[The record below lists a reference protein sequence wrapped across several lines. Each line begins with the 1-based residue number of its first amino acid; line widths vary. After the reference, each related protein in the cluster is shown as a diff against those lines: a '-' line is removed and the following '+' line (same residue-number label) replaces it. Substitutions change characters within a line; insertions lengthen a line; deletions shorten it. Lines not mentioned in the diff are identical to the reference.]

1 MVILAKKNKIDLNY
15 GQECKAMKKCISND
29 ELAELPLS
37 SFGGVI
43 HVIEQ
48 PENIDSAVEY
58 LSRQTILGF
67 DTETRP
73 AFKKGQTYPVS
84 LLQLS
89 TSDKAFLFRINK
101 IGLPEGLIKILASSK
116 ILKMGVAI
124 RDDIKILQRIVPFKP
139 GGFIELQEMVK
150 NYGIENF
157 SLKKLSAIVLGFR
170 ISKSARLT
178 NWDAPELTEQQLIY
192 GATDAWVS
200 CEIYKQLLVTP
211 IETVSCVPEIA
222 ESAPEE

>member
-1 MVILAKKNKIDLNY
+1 MSQEFNTIKKS
-15 GQECKAMKKCISND
+15 ISND

-37 SFGGVI
+37 SFEGVI
-43 HVIEQ
+43 HLIEQ
-48 PENIDSAVEY
+48 PEDLDLVLEY

-73 AFKKGQTYPVS
+73 AFKKGQIYPVS

-89 TSDKAFLFRINK
+89 TSDQAFLIRINK
-101 IGLPEGLIKILASSK
+101 VGLPAGLIKILASPK
-116 ILKMGVAI
+116 ILKIGVAI

-139 GGFIELQEMVK
+139 AGFIELQDLVK
-150 NYGIENF
+150 VYGIENF
-157 SLKKLSAIVLGFR
+157 SLKKLSALVLGFR

-178 NWDAPELTEQQLIY
+178 NWDAPELSEQQLIY

-200 CEIYKQLLVTP
+200 CEIYKQLLITP
-211 IETVSCVPEIA
+211 IETVLCEPEIA
-222 ESAPEE
+222 DSASED

>member
-1 MVILAKKNKIDLNY
+1 MSQGLN
-15 GQECKAMKKCISND
+15 AMKKCISND

-37 SFGGVI
+37 SFGGVVQ
-43 HVIEQ
+43 VIEQ
-48 PENIDSAVEY
+48 EEEVAASVEY

-101 IGLPEGLIKILASSK
+101 IGLPAGLIKILASTK
-116 ILKMGVAI
+116 ILKIGAAI
-124 RDDIKILQRIVPFKP
+124 RDDIKILQKIVPFKP
-139 GGFIELQEMVK
+139 GGFIELQDLVK
-150 NYGIENF
+150 DYGIENF

-170 ISKSARLT
+170 ISKSQRLT
-178 NWDAPELTEQQLIY
+178 NWDAPELSEQQLVY

-200 CEIYKQLLVTP
+200 CEIYKKLLVTP
-211 IETVSCVPEIA
+211 IDIVLCESEIEEPA
-222 ESAPEE
+222 EED

>member
-1 MVILAKKNKIDLNY
+1 
-15 GQECKAMKKCISND
+15 MKKSISND

-37 SFGGVI
+37 SFEGII

-48 PENIDSAVEY
+48 PEDVDSACEY
-58 LSRQTILGF
+58 LSHQTIIGF

-73 AFKKGQTYPVS
+73 AFKKGQIYPVS

-89 TSDKAFLFRINK
+89 TSDQAFLFRINK
-101 IGLPEGLIKILASSK
+101 IGLPNGLIKILASPK

-139 GGFIELQEMVK
+139 GGFIELQDLVK

-170 ISKSARLT
+170 ISKSARLS
-178 NWDAPELTEQQLIY
+178 NWDAPELTEQQLNY

-200 CEIYKQLLVTP
+200 CEIYKQLLITP
-211 IETVSCVPEIA
+211 IEPVLCVPEIA
-222 ESAPEE
+222 EGTPEE

>member
-1 MVILAKKNKIDLNY
+1 MSQEFITLKKS
-15 GQECKAMKKCISND
+15 ISND

-37 SFGGVI
+37 SYEGVI
-43 HVIEQ
+43 HLIEQ
-48 PENIDSAVEY
+48 PEDMDLAVEY
-58 LSRQTILGF
+58 LSRQSILGF

-89 TSDKAFLFRINK
+89 TSDQAFLIRINK
-101 IGLPEGLIKILASSK
+101 VGLPAGLIKILASPK
-116 ILKMGVAI
+116 ILKIGVAI
-124 RDDIKILQRIVPFKP
+124 RDDIKILQRIVTFKP
-139 GGFIELQEMVK
+139 SGFIELQDLVK
-150 NYGIENF
+150 VYGIENF

-178 NWDAPELTEQQLIY
+178 NWDAPELSEQQLIY

-200 CEIYKQLLVTP
+200 CEIYKQLLITP
-211 IETVSCVPEIA
+211 VDTVLCEPEIA
-222 ESAPEE
+222 ESDPED

>member
-1 MVILAKKNKIDLNY
+1 
-15 GQECKAMKKCISND
+15 MKKCISND

-37 SFGGVI
+37 FFEGVI
-43 HVIEQ
+43 HVIEK
-48 PENIDSAVEY
+48 PEDLEIALEY
-58 LSRQTILGF
+58 LNRQSVLGF

-73 AFKKGQTYPVS
+73 AFKKGQVYPVS

-89 TSDKAFLFRINK
+89 TSEQAFLIRINK
-101 IGLPEGLIKILASSK
+101 IGLPTGLISLLASPK
-116 ILKMGVAI
+116 ILKIGAAI

-139 GGFIELQEMVK
+139 SGFIELQELVK

-178 NWDAPELTEQQLIY
+178 NWDAHELTEQQMIY

-200 CEIYKQLLVTP
+200 CEIYKQLLITP
-211 IETVSCVPEIA
+211 FEAVLCKPEIA
-222 ESAPEE
+222 ETAQEV

>member
-1 MVILAKKNKIDLNY
+1 
-15 GQECKAMKKCISND
+15 MKKSISND

-37 SFGGVI
+37 SFEGVI

-48 PENIDSAVEY
+48 PEDLDLALEY
-58 LSRQTILGF
+58 LSRQSILGF

-89 TSDKAFLFRINK
+89 TSDQAFLFRINK
-101 IGLPEGLIKILASSK
+101 IGLPAGLIRILASPK

-124 RDDIKILQRIVPFKP
+124 RDDIKILQRIAPFKA
-139 GGFIELQEMVK
+139 GGFIELQDFVK

-178 NWDAPELTEQQLIY
+178 NWDAPELSEQQLIY

-200 CEIYKQLLVTP
+200 CEIYKRLLITP
-211 IETVSCVPEIA
+211 IETVVSISEIA
-222 ESAPEE
+222 ESAQED

>member
-1 MVILAKKNKIDLNY
+1 
-15 GQECKAMKKCISND
+15 MKKSISND

-37 SFGGVI
+37 SFEGVI
-43 HVIEQ
+43 HVIEK
-48 PENIDSAVEY
+48 PEDLGLALEY
-58 LSRQTILGF
+58 LSKQTIIGF

-89 TSDKAFLFRINK
+89 TTEQAFLFRINK
-101 IGLPEGLIKILASSK
+101 IGLPAGLIKILASPN
-116 ILKMGVAI
+116 ILKIGVAI
-124 RDDIKILQRIVPFKP
+124 RDDIKILQKIVPFKP
-139 GGFIELQEMVK
+139 GGFIELQELVK
-150 NYGIENF
+150 TYGIENF

-178 NWDAPELTEQQLIY
+178 NWDAPELSEQQLIY

-200 CEIYKQLLVTP
+200 CEIYKQLMITP
-211 IETVSCVPEIA
+211 ISPVLLEPEIA
-222 ESAPEE
+222 ENAPEE